1 MSWRVSL
8 RIDTGNGEMVQVSDD
23 HTFVGEVEKM
33 YQKAGLAKTF
43 KDINGNSAKIV
54 AATFGPV
61 ISYMAKNP
69 KKMRKLNPSNTHNT
83 YEGAMEFLKGIVE
96 DCVRH
101 PKCVVIVN

>member
-33 YQKAGLAKTF
+33 YQKAGMTKTF

-54 AATFGPV
+54 AATFGP
-61 ISYMAKNP
+61 IIAYMGKNP

-83 YEGAMEFLKGIVE
+83 YEGAMEFLEEIKE
-96 DCVRH
+96 DCIRH
-101 PKCVVIVN
+101 PKCVVIVS